1 MNHLKQIA
9 ARLPE
14 YGLDAMLLNSE
25 PGEYYAVG
33 FHGEGNVV
41 VTAQGCF
48 YFTDS
53 RYIEAANHL
62 ITGAEIAM
70 TGRSRNYR
78 AMVQEVVDRCRIRKL
93 GFEEGYL
100 SVADY
105 NLWKEGLTA
114 ELVPAQK
121 LVDALRARY
130 GRDRLFLLGHSWGS
144 LLGGLYA
151 LRRPEKLSAW
161 LPVSQMVDFKRSEQ
175 VSAAE
180 AIRRARGAGREED
193 AERLAQELEQVL
205 ALRRLDR
212 AGAGA
217 LLRFRRRK
225 ERYLPPQYGGPSPLG
240 GLAAPELTGNDLRWK
255 LRFDRMLAANAAL
268 YEELLGGLSLDGCP
282 PRYGVP
288 VILTAG
294 ERDWTTPYPL
304 AAAYYDTLSA
314 PCKAFLSLPDAGHL
328 PFRERPEEWS
338 HILLDALAQI

>member
-314 PCKAFLSLPDAGHL
+314 PCKVFLSLPDAGHL